1 MGEQWQPPTMNTSC
15 RVSAESERDSLSD
28 EKEKL
33 TLRERVYAA
42 KTEDFYAQLVA
53 SLNYISSCRP
63 VSRSLVRSHNIFSLA
78 RRIIAERIAENS
90 PKIYC

>member
-1 MGEQWQPPTMNTSC
+1 MNTSC
-15 RVSAESERDSLSD
+15 RVVSAESELALRR
-28 EKEKL
+28 KEKL

-78 RRIIAERIAENS
+78 RRIKAERIAQNS